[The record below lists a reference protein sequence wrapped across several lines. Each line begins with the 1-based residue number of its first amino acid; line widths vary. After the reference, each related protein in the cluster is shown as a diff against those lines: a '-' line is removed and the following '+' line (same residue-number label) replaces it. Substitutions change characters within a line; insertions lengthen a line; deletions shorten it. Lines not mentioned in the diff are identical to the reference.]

1 MVFFLQD
8 WAKGN
13 RGRNNDTFTST
24 WRRRRKNNNNNNIV
38 WLSWSKTETNFRV
51 TCGFFVVP
59 KKRTRIELKKHKFNI
74 NHMLKGWCLEKKRM
88 GVKKA
93 SRNYTDFLNSIHRPG
108 KTLLFFFLARP
119 LVVQLV
125 VPLRNVWH
133 KLTLLHKTINTCHLF
148 SGNCVMMIHLAL
160 SLCIDF
166 HTKLFFTTF

>member
-1 MVFFLQD
+1 MELFPRRFRKKGLNLFLICNLSYLNFLQCYCQCVLFCFFFSPPEASHLELITMVFFLQD

-74 NHMLKGWCLEKKRM
+74 NHMLKGWCLEKKE
-88 GVKKA
+88 
-93 SRNYTDFLNSIHRPG
+93 
-108 KTLLFFFLARP
+108 
-119 LVVQLV
+119 
-125 VPLRNVWH
+125 WE
-133 KLTLLHKTINTCHLF
+133 
-148 SGNCVMMIHLAL
+148 
-160 SLCIDF
+160 
-166 HTKLFFTTF
+166 

>member
-1 MVFFLQD
+1 
-8 WAKGN
+8 
-13 RGRNNDTFTST
+13 
-24 WRRRRKNNNNNNIV
+24 
-38 WLSWSKTETNFRV
+38 
-51 TCGFFVVP
+51 
-59 KKRTRIELKKHKFNI
+59 
-74 NHMLKGWCLEKKRM
+74 M

-166 HTKLFFTTF
+166 HTKFFFHYILTRNINCPRTKLIVKATICRSSSIVAQFHLHHCIRNSMLSLVN